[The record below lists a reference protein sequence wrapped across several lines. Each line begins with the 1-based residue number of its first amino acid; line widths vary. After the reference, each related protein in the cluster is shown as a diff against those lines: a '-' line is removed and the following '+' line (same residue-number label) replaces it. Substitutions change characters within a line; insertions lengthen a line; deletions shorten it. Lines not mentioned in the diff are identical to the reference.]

1 MSATEVSLTRIKCL
15 EILDIKEKVK
25 VLWMYVDK
33 RQFSK
38 ESIDEMKKKYRM
50 PSARDRINQ
59 YVTPVD
65 YTTQMISQERG
76 GELISSLNLSFGDE

>member
-1 MSATEVSLTRIKCL
+1 
-15 EILDIKEKVK
+15 
-25 VLWMYVDK
+25 MYVDK

-38 ESIDEMKKKYRM
+38 ESVDEMKKKYVM

-65 YTTQMISQERG
+65 YTSPMITQQERG
-76 GELISSLNLSFGDE
+76 EEMVSSLNLSFGDE

>member
-1 MSATEVSLTRIKCL
+1 MSAIKVSFTCINYLDI
-15 EILDIKEKVK
+15 IDIKEKVK
-25 VLWMYVDK
+25 AIWMYVDK
-33 RQFSK
+33 KQFSK
-38 ESIDEMKKKYRM
+38 ESIDEIKKKYRL

-65 YTTQMISQERG
+65 FTTNMISQERG